1 MEIVEQNDTDIKAAR
16 QPHYINF
23 EADLGANLAPSWG
36 IQAAMWAHLTP
47 KGAQPTPLQ
56 ADLGASRRRQAD
68 LGCANNLEFIPPRKI
83 RYVI

>member
-36 IQAAMWAHLTP
+36 IQAAMWAHLKP
-47 KGAQPTPLQ
+47 IGA
-56 ADLGASRRRQAD
+56 
-68 LGCANNLEFIPPRKI
+68 
-83 RYVI
+83 